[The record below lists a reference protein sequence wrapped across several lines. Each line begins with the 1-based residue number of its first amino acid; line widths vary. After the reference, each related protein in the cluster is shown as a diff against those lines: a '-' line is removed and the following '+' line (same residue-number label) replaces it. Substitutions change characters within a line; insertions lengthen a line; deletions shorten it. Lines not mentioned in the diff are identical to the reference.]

1 MLHVNETN
9 RLVEWLGISQTR
21 LSHCYRWAVLGGT
34 SQVLEGML
42 ARRSERSVQEETLEN
57 DNSSPKSFVEM
68 SSRER
73 RGKGGVAVFATPL
86 FFSSS

>member
-9 RLVEWLGISQTR
+9 RLVERLGIAQTKP
-21 LSHCYRWAVLGGT
+21 SGT

-57 DNSSPKSFVEM
+57 DNSSPKPFVEM
-68 SSRER
+68 FSRER
-73 RGKGGVAVFATPL
+73 RGKGGGRCFCDPFL
-86 FFSSS
+86 FSSS